1 MCGWELLLGIEDR
14 ALLSYTPSWI
24 YFLLGAKQMV
34 ETEHLEVVLQYRL
47 NDLHCSVWTEAA
59 EVGAQRERA
68 RK

>member
-1 MCGWELLLGIEDR
+1 
-14 ALLSYTPSWI
+14 
-24 YFLLGAKQMV
+24 MV

-59 EVGAQRERA
+59 EVEAQRERA